1 MERTAQETDE
11 IIKDIKLKVNLLTS
25 IDKRFLIKYIKQT
38 IRDEPFETKSQNLL
52 SKPTVLI
59 EPKETIE
66 KNEELHRNNLVKF
79 NF

>member
-1 MERTAQETDE
+1 MERTTHETDE

-25 IDKRFLIKYIKQT
+25 IDKRFLIKYIKQS
-38 IRDEPFETKSQNLL
+38 IKD
-52 SKPTVLI
+52 

-79 NF
+79 HF

>member
-25 IDKRFLIKYIKQT
+25 IDKRFLIRYIKQT
-38 IRDEPFETKSQNLL
+38 IRD
-52 SKPTVLI
+52 

>member
-1 MERTAQETDE
+1 MIYMERTAQETDE

-25 IDKRFLIKYIKQT
+25 IDKRFLIKYIKQS
-38 IRDEPFETKSQNLL
+38 IRD
-52 SKPTVLI
+52 

-79 NF
+79 HF

>member
-1 MERTAQETDE
+1 MDRTAHETDE
-11 IIKDIKLKVNLLTS
+11 IIKDIKSKVDLLTS
-25 IDKRFLIKYIKQT
+25 IDKRFLIRYIKQT
-38 IRDEPFETKSQNLL
+38 IRD
-52 SKPTVLI
+52 

>member
-1 MERTAQETDE
+1 MIYMERTAQETDE

-25 IDKRFLIKYIKQT
+25 IDKRFLIKYIKQS
-38 IRDEPFETKSQNLL
+38 IKD
-52 SKPTVLI
+52 

-79 NF
+79 HF

>member
-1 MERTAQETDE
+1 MERTFQEVEE
-11 IIKDIKLKVNLLTS
+11 IIKDIKAKVNLLTS
-25 IDKRFLIKYIKQT
+25 IDKRFLIRYIKQT
-38 IRDEPFETKSQNLL
+38 IRD
-52 SKPTVLI
+52 

>member
-1 MERTAQETDE
+1 MERLSTHETDE

-25 IDKRFLIKYIKQT
+25 IDKRFLIKYIKHS
-38 IRDEPFETKSQNLL
+38 IKE
-52 SKPTVLI
+52 

-79 NF
+79 HF

>member
-1 MERTAQETDE
+1 MTQEQYNQWWFEYYQEVEE

-38 IRDEPFETKSQNLL
+38 IRDEP
-52 SKPTVLI
+52 
-59 EPKETIE
+59 KETIE

>member
-1 MERTAQETDE
+1 MIYMERTAQETDE

-38 IRDEPFETKSQNLL
+38 IRDEP
-52 SKPTVLI
+52 
-59 EPKETIE
+59 KETIE

-79 NF
+79 HF

>member
-11 IIKDIKLKVNLLTS
+11 IVKDIKAKVNLLTS

-38 IRDEPFETKSQNLL
+38 IRDEP
-52 SKPTVLI
+52 
-59 EPKETIE
+59 KETIE

>member
-1 MERTAQETDE
+1 MERTAQEIDE
-11 IIKDIKLKVNLLTS
+11 IVKDIKLKVNLLTS

-38 IRDEPFETKSQNLL
+38 IRDEP
-52 SKPTVLI
+52 
-59 EPKETIE
+59 KETIE